1 MTTTQNSPEVDTN
14 GILNDV
20 DTSKEVQPRTVPEE
34 DYKSLQAF
42 ATRTRQFAIRTAIDA
57 VEANPQYIS
66 SIEDK
71 SVQDAVVKHKYGF
84 DNYEQL
90 IAVMWDNFSQSNSN
104 DWGNGDENIPT
115 KLEKEVRLLKYQQ
128 EVTQIDNA
136 IAEYKMS
143 NPQMFAEEDAEQKLR
158 EELKFISD
166 KLPIKERIRRSAQI
180 ALAPVVD
187 PSSVAFAALNL
198 GRTPTNSGNPNP
210 KVDAKELEKQKQIEA
225 GRKLFGLNKK

>member
-34 DYKSLQAF
+34 DYKNLQAF

-90 IAVMWDNFSQSNSN
+90 IAVM
-104 DWGNGDENIPT
+104 
-115 KLEKEVRLLKYQQ
+115 
-128 EVTQIDNA
+128 
-136 IAEYKMS
+136 
-143 NPQMFAEEDAEQKLR
+143 
-158 EELKFISD
+158 
-166 KLPIKERIRRSAQI
+166 
-180 ALAPVVD
+180 
-187 PSSVAFAALNL
+187 
-198 GRTPTNSGNPNP
+198 
-210 KVDAKELEKQKQIEA
+210 
-225 GRKLFGLNKK
+225 

>member
-1 MTTTQNSPEVDTN
+1 MTTQNSPEVNDTN

-34 DYKSLQAF
+34 DYKNLQAF
-42 ATRTRQFAIRTAIDA
+42 ATRTRQFAIKTALDA

-90 IAVMWDNFSQSNSN
+90 IAVMWDNFSQSNSDN
-104 DWGNGDENIPT
+104 GGNGDENIPT

-187 PSSVAFAALNL
+187 PSNVAFAALNL

>member
-34 DYKSLQAF
+34 DYKNLQAF

>member
-14 GILNDV
+14 GILTNV

-42 ATRTRQFAIRTAIDA
+42 ATRTRQFAIKTALDA

-104 DWGNGDENIPT
+104 EGGNDDENIST

-128 EVTQIDNA
+128 EVNNVDNA
-136 IAEYKMS
+136 ISEYKMS
-143 NPQMFAEEDAEQKLR
+143 NPQMFTEDGAEEKLR
-158 EELKFISD
+158 EELKYISD
-166 KLPIKERIRRSAQI
+166 KLPIKERIKRSATI
-180 ALAPVVD
+180 ALAPVSD
-187 PSSVAFAALNL
+187 PYNVAFAALNL
-198 GRTPTNSGNPNP
+198 GRNPTNSGNPNP
-210 KVDAKELEKQKQIEA
+210 KVDAKELETQKQIEA